1 MEVRC
6 SSCSTEYEFDD
17 ALVSARGTSV
27 KCTNCGHQFRVH
39 APAAS
44 GGVSEKWIVRDGKG
58 KETLFTSLREL
69 QQAIVRG
76 LLDPKHE
83 MSHGNQPFRPL
94 QDIYELQT
102 FFDVAR
108 HRAINQRQPP
118 RTLLGVG
125 RDAVKPARQSVPP
138 PRKTRPEASA
148 PVQDRVTPIAGV
160 PAVNPQGTT
169 SLGLSTA
176 GSVSLD
182 RADDDARPPTET
194 GTRPLLQGASAALT
208 GTAGAGPV
216 PTLHDRASQPPLERI
231 SQNPLEPPL
240 ITKTVNA
247 VPAQSSVPWQHL
259 QGLQDDP
266 ASNPLGRSRGA
277 GSRWIV
283 AVLVLGT
290 LALVGG
296 TVGREYLVRFVRREP
311 PAPVVDQRVPALL
324 EQARTALAKGD
335 FETAHG
341 ELAKASVLAEADPNV
356 AVAQARLEVTRTE
369 PVWLRL
375 KISAALE
382 AAAAQKA
389 QTRKRKPTPAEA
401 AAEADQA
408 EKDAIEKKQLDL
420 AFQDRIAQVKASVS
434 SAMMRAPNAIDAVRA
449 KVDSLRL
456 AGMVKDARALVG
468 PVANAAS
475 DPDNAYSLGALDI
488 AEGDAGLPSALDRL
502 RTAARTEEALGKAR
516 ALLIYALAQSGDAA
530 GASVELGKLQT
541 LAPLHPA
548 LGALKSLV
556 ELAQSKVA
564 PAPEPEP
571 PRAAPAPAASASP
584 AATPRAEKSGTDHQ
598 SLLEQASKLHR
609 EGDLDGAEK
618 LYQSVLTRSPRN
630 VEALSGLGDIAR
642 ERHNNAT
649 AQAFYDQALKI
660 NRNHVPTLMG
670 RADMYWASGNR
681 ILAVALYRRA
691 LAQVSPSDPVG
702 QRALKRIEDF
712 DRDGA
717 GTGTGTTEG
726 SEPEPSEAA
735 PAEKPKE
742 PAATPKEPAGEAPAP
757 APAPAN
763 DSSEAAPVKR
773 RLPPIGGVPTGD
785 APAPLNP
792 TKPATP
798 SKPAPAPGDGAET
811 APPSG
816 ASP

>member
-39 APAAS
+39 APAAV

-108 HRAINQRQPP
+108 HRAMNQRQPP

-125 RDAVKPARQSVPP
+125 RDAAKPARQSVPP
-138 PRKTRPEASA
+138 PRKPRPEPSA
-148 PVQDRVTPIAGV
+148 AVQDRVTPIAGV
-160 PAVNPQGTT
+160 PAMDPPAAPPRGE
-169 SLGLSTA
+169 
-176 GSVSLD
+176 
-182 RADDDARPPTET
+182 DDERVPTET
-194 GTRPLLQGASAALT
+194 GTRPMLHGANAALT

-216 PTLHDRASQPPLERI
+216 PTPQERASLQERASQPPLERI

-247 VPAQSSVPWQHL
+247 VPAAAGTVPWQHL
-259 QGLQDDP
+259 QGLQDEP
-266 ASNPLGRSRGA
+266 VSNPLGRSRGA

-283 AVLVLGT
+283 ALLVLGT

-311 PAPVVDQRVPALL
+311 PAPVVDTRVPALL
-324 EQARTALAKGD
+324 EQARAALARGD

-341 ELAKASVLAEADPNV
+341 ELAKASVLAETNPDV
-356 AVAQARLEVTRTE
+356 AVAQARLEVARTE

-382 AAAAQKA
+382 AAAAEKA
-389 QTRKRKPTPAEA
+389 QNRKRKPTAAEA

-420 AFQDRIAQVKASVS
+420 AFQDRITQVKASVS

-456 AGMVKDARALVG
+456 AGLVKDARALVG
-468 PVANAAS
+468 PLANAAS
-475 DPDNAYSLGALDI
+475 DPDNAYSLGALDV

-516 ALLIYALAQSGDAA
+516 ALLIYALAQSGDAT
-530 GASVELGKLQT
+530 GASAELGKLQT
-541 LAPLHPA
+541 LAPQHPA
-548 LGALKSLV
+548 LAALKSLV

-564 PAPEPEP
+564 PEPEP
-571 PRAAPAPAASASP
+571 PRAAPAPSAP
-584 AATPRAEKSGTDHQ
+584 APTPRAEKSGNDTQ

-618 LYQSVLTRSPRN
+618 VYQSVLNRSSKN
-630 VEALSGLGDIAR
+630 IDALSGLGDIAR

-649 AQAFYDQALKI
+649 AAAFYDQALKL

-717 GTGTGTTEG
+717 GPGTGTTEG
-726 SEPEPSEAA
+726 SEPEPSEA
-735 PAEKPKE
+735 EEKE
-742 PAATPKEPAGEAPAP
+742 PAVQPREPAREAPTPAP
-757 APAPAN
+757 APSN
-763 DSSEAAPVKR
+763 ESSEPVKR

-785 APAPLNP
+785 APAPLSP
-792 TKPATP
+792 SKATP
-798 SKPAPAPGDGAET
+798 SKPAPAPSDDADT

-816 ASP
+816 ASPP

>member
-39 APAAS
+39 APAAA

-108 HRAINQRQPP
+108 HRAMNQRQPP

-125 RDAVKPARQSVPP
+125 RDAVKPSRQSVPP
-138 PRKTRPEASA
+138 PRKPRPEASA

-160 PAVNPQGTT
+160 PAVDPPVAPAR
-169 SLGLSTA
+169 S
-176 GSVSLD
+176 
-182 RADDDARPPTET
+182 DDDVRVPTET
-194 GTRPLLQGASAALT
+194 GTRPLLHGANAALT

-216 PTLHDRASQPPLERI
+216 PTPQDRAALNDRVSQPLLERI

-247 VPAQSSVPWQHL
+247 VPATAGSTVPWQHL
-259 QGLQDDP
+259 QGLQDEP

-283 AVLVLGT
+283 ALLVLGT

-324 EQARTALAKGD
+324 EQARGALARGD

-341 ELAKASVLAEADPNV
+341 ELAKASVLAETDPDV
-356 AVAQARLEVTRTE
+356 AVAQARLEVARAE

-389 QTRKRKPTPAEA
+389 QSRKRKPTAAEV

-408 EKDAIEKKQLDL
+408 EKDAIEKKQLEL
-420 AFQDRIAQVKASVS
+420 AFQDRMNQAKASVS

-456 AGMVKDARALVG
+456 AGQVKDARALVG
-468 PVANAAS
+468 PLANAAS
-475 DPDNAYSLGALDI
+475 DPDNAYSLGALDV

-516 ALLIYALAQSGDAA
+516 ALLIYALAQSGDAT
-530 GASVELGKLQT
+530 GASAELGKLQT
-541 LAPLHPA
+541 LAPQHPA
-548 LGALKSLV
+548 LAALKSLV

-564 PAPEPEP
+564 PVPEPEP
-571 PRAAPAPAASASP
+571 PRAAPASTPA
-584 AATPRAEKSGTDHQ
+584 PRAEKSGNDTQ
-598 SLLEQASKLHR
+598 SLLEQAGKLHR

-618 LYQSVLTRSPRN
+618 VYQSVLARSSKN
-630 VEALSGLGDIAR
+630 VDAISALGDIAR

-649 AQAFYDQALKI
+649 AAAFYDQALKL

-717 GTGTGTTEG
+717 GTGTGTIEG
-726 SEPEPSEAA
+726 SEPDPSEAN
-735 PAEKPKE
+735 PTEKE
-742 PAATPKEPAGEAPAP
+742 PAAEAPAP
-757 APAPAN
+757 APAPSN

-792 TKPATP
+792 SKPATP
-798 SKPAPAPGDGAET
+798 SKPAPVPGDSAET
-811 APPSG
+811 APGG
-816 ASP
+816 ASPP